1 MRPLLVLLLILGCR
15 LSVSLSVGAPPT
27 PPPLITKF
35 WHSQAETATDEKWEP
50 WGLPLSWWGLALS
63 PFVLVQKEARQGRE
77 GVWGLAGVSRCPG
90 SQQGEWWE
98 GLGQPSFTSQAGDKA
113 P

>member
-1 MRPLLVLLLILGCR
+1 MGPLLVLLLILGCR
-15 LSVSLSVGAPPT
+15 LPVSLSVGPPSQ
-27 PPPLITKF
+27 LITKF
-35 WHSQAETATDEKWEP
+35 WHSQAETATAEKWEP
-50 WGLPLSWWGLALS
+50 WGLPLSRWGLALS

-77 GVWGLAGVSRCPG
+77 GVWGLTGVCRCPG

-98 GLGQPSFTSQAGDKA
+98 GLGQLSFTSQAGDKA